1 MLAAVTMVYNEAEFV
16 PLWIKYYSE
25 QVGKENCFIVD
36 NSSDD
41 GSLDKFKSEVNVIR
55 VPREY
60 MDDERRTKFLSE
72 FCSSLLNY
80 FSHVIHVDVDEF
92 IVANPDKYSGLKDYA
107 SKWAEGRESVT
118 SIGLNVTQLPSE
130 EQTID
135 FSQPILSQRSYV
147 RFVSPMCKPCFIAKP
162 ITWSPGFHGS
172 THETIFDDIFMFHM
186 RYFDLQYGLTR
197 LHKTR
202 NMKWKSEKNGLHQRV
217 EDETWKKWFISF
229 ERFQKN
235 GVFYS
240 NSSLNSV
247 LVSYIDE
254 FLDGSVLESTGKVKP
269 PMITPNTLFEIPL
282 SFKGLL

>member
-41 GSLDKFKSEVNVIR
+41 GSLDKYKSEVNVVR

-80 FSHVIHVDVDEF
+80 FSHVIHADVDEF
-92 IVANPDKYSGLKDYA
+92 IVANPEKYSGLIDYA
-107 SKWAEGRESVT
+107 SKWVEGRNSVT

-135 FSQPILSQRSYV
+135 FSQQILSQRSYV

-172 THETIFDDIFMFHM
+172 THETVFDDIFMFHM
-186 RYFDLQYGLTR
+186 RYFDLEYGLTR

-217 EDETWKKWFISF
+217 EDETWKKWFTSF
-229 ERFQKN
+229 ERFQKC
-235 GVFYS
+235 GAFYS
-240 NSSLNSV
+240 NSNLNSD
-247 LVSYIDE
+247 LVNYINE
-254 FLDGSVLESTGKVKP
+254 FLDGSVIESTGKVKP
-269 PMITPNTLFEIPL
+269 PMITPNTLFEIPEY
-282 SFKGLL
+282 FKQLI

>member
-1 MLAAVTMVYNEAEFV
+1 MLAAVTMVYNEAEFI

-41 GSLDKFKSEVNVIR
+41 GSLDKYKSEVNVIR

-107 SKWAEGRESVT
+107 TKWVKGRKSVT
-118 SIGLNVTQLPSE
+118 SIGLNVTHLPSE

-172 THETIFDDIFMFHM
+172 THETVFDDIFMFHM
-186 RYFDLQYGLTR
+186 RYFDLNYGLTR

-229 ERFQKN
+229 ERFQRN
-235 GVFYS
+235 GAFYS
-240 NSSLNSV
+240 NSTLNSD
-247 LVSYIDE
+247 LANYINE

-269 PMITPNTLFEIPL
+269 PMITPNTLFEVPL
-282 SFKGLL
+282 SFKGML